1 MGKTKLLFAITQFF
15 KGGAETALLNL
26 FCALSPDDYTAD
38 FVLLNQLDIP
48 GALSLVE
55 KIPGWVNVVDAAH
68 LLSGGAEVRQAP
80 SDKAVQRLL
89 QKRVGQQ
96 RYHWAFHVGEWSSP
110 TFVATG
116 IVADHKAVWVHSE
129 LDAANYFDPVA
140 FFKWYAYF
148 ERYIF
153 VSQSAL
159 AKSTER
165 YPQLL
170 AKGLCIHNLVDI
182 TAIRTLAQ
190 QPLGEDE
197 RYYKKGLP
205 VVLTC
210 ANVRAEK
217 NHLRQLEAM
226 ALLKSR
232 GLDFYWLNIGA
243 LPDEAL
249 AGMVREKARQWG
261 LAHRFLL
268 LGSRD
273 NPYPYMQQANAVAV
287 LSDYESWSMVI
298 TEALLLGRLV
308 VATKTSGAL
317 AQITAENGLLA
328 DFTPEAIADGLQK
341 ALARAPAPALPA
353 GEGTPP
359 PKQAGLAEFEA
370 LVRPAPGKKRV
381 LYVMDDINYPSGV
394 QKATFA
400 QMDALKAHYDITLYS
415 PVAAE
420 EETLR
425 TCPCRQF
432 LQPGI
437 HQRVPHFYLR
447 GGHVLTGHFSRAEKL
462 AKARQIFQTLTGR
475 GAAYEEAL
483 AAQALRAL
491 METFDAV
498 VVPSEGS
505 ALRGLVASL
514 NHPKKIQWIHTD
526 YAGWREF
533 DAFSKTASQNDAALY
548 QRFNAIITISA
559 RCRQGFV
566 DIHPHLAE
574 KTLVIR
580 NLLPRAAILQRAGA
594 HNWFAVSGGA
604 LRLITIGR
612 LHAEKNHMAL
622 LQTASRL
629 LERGIAFQWYMVGDG
644 PQKPAM
650 QQYIEANGLA
660 ACVCLTGQLTNV
672 YPLLAQMDAFVLFSH
687 YEGTP
692 VTIEEALL
700 LGVPVVARPVG
711 GIPDL
716 VQNGANGLF
725 ANDEDDLLEAL
736 VSLGQDAEQ
745 LARLKEGAAQTPKSE
760 ENSLAQL
767 GRLLG

>member
-1 MGKTKLLFAITQFF
+1 MGKTRLLFTITQFF

-26 FCALSPDDYTAD
+26 FCSLSPDDYTVD

-48 GALSLVE
+48 GALSLVK
-55 KIPGWVNVVDAAH
+55 KIPGWVTVVDAVH
-68 LLSGGAEVRQAP
+68 ILSRRAKTQQPP
-80 SDKAVQRLL
+80 SDKAVQQLL
-89 QKRVGQQ
+89 RKQVGQK

-110 TFVATG
+110 AFVATG

-129 LDAANYFDPVA
+129 LDAANYFDPAV
-140 FFKWYAYF
+140 FLEWYAYF
-148 ERYIF
+148 EWYIF

-159 AKSTER
+159 AKSTQK

-170 AKGLCIHNLVDI
+170 TKGLCIHNLVDI
-182 TAIRTLAQ
+182 AAIHALAQ

-210 ANVRAEK
+210 ANVRSEK
-217 NHLRQLEAM
+217 NHLRQIEAM

-243 LPDEAL
+243 VPDEAL
-249 AGMVREKARQWG
+249 AEAVREKARQYG
-261 LAHRFLL
+261 LADRFLL
-268 LGSRD
+268 MDCRG
-273 NPYPYMQQANAVAV
+273 NPYPFMRQANAVAV

-317 AQITAENGLLA
+317 AQITAENGLLT

-341 ALARAPAPALPA
+341 ALARAPAPALAVGKEAP
-353 GEGTPP
+353 T
-359 PKQAGLAEFEA
+359 PKQAGLAEFEV

-447 GGHVLTGHFSRAEKL
+447 GAHVIKGRFSRAEKL
-462 AKARQIFQTLTGR
+462 AKGRQIFQTLLGR
-475 GAAYEEAL
+475 GVAYEAAL
-483 AAQALRAL
+483 AAQTLRAL
-491 METFDAV
+491 METFDVV

-505 ALRGLVASL
+505 ALRTLVASL
-514 NHPKKIQWIHTD
+514 THPKKIQWIHTD
-526 YAGWREF
+526 YAGWWEF
-533 DAFSKTASQNDAALY
+533 DAFSKAASQNDAALY
-548 QRFNAIITISA
+548 QRFDAIVTISA

-566 DIHPHLAE
+566 GIHPHLAE

-580 NLLPRAAILQRAGA
+580 NLVPKATILQRAQA

-629 LERGIAFQWYMVGDG
+629 LERGVTFQWYIVGDG

-650 QQYIEANGLA
+650 QQYIEANGLT

-716 VQNGANGLF
+716 VQDGVNGLF
-725 ANDEDDLLEAL
+725 ANDENALLEAL
-736 VSLGQDAEQ
+736 VSLGQDGEP
-745 LARLKEGAAQTPKSE
+745 LACLKEGAAQTPKSE

-767 GRLLG
+767 GCLLG